1 MAVIKKF
8 IIKYVIPQIGMLII
22 YLLGKTYRKEVVG
35 GESEQSLISK
45 EINPIYALWHG
56 RLLYL
61 PFLYRWQ
68 ERLFSLVSQ
77 STDGEIIARTLRMF
91 GVRAIRGSSY
101 KSGSKAFRELIRIV
115 RDKGLVFITVD
126 GSRGPVFKVQ
136 KGILHLA
143 KISGKPILPVT
154 YGAEKAHVFKSWDRF
169 IIPYPFTRV
178 VVIYGEPVYVA
189 RDSSEEEIEE
199 KRIALEKRLTEMTD
213 RADQYSKRKH
223 NHSGRRSNS
232 RLP

>member
-1 MAVIKKF
+1 MAVIKNL
-8 IIKYVIPQIGMLII
+8 IIKYVIPPIGMLII
-22 YLLGKTYRKEVVG
+22 YFLGITYRKEVVG
-35 GESEQSLISK
+35 GESELSLITRGL
-45 EINPIYALWHG
+45 NPIYALWHG
-56 RLLYL
+56 RLFYMK
-61 PFLYRWQ
+61 FLCRWQ
-68 ERLFSLVSQ
+68 GIFALVSP
-77 STDGEIIARTLRMF
+77 STDGEIIARTVRLF
-91 GVRAIRGSSY
+91 GIRTIRGSSY
-101 KSGSKAFRELIRIV
+101 KGGSKAFRELIKVV
-115 RDKGLVFITVD
+115 RDKGRVVITVD
-126 GSRGPVFKVQ
+126 GARGPVFKVQ
-136 KGILHLA
+136 KVILHLA